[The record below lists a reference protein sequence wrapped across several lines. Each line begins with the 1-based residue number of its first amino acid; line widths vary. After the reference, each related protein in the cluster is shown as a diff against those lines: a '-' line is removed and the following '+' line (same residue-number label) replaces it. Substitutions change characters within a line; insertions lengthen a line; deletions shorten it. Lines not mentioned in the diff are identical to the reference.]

1 MIVIGVVGL
10 ISSGKTTVCEI
21 LSKKGYKIINLD
33 TLSHSIYKKGSDSY
47 IEILNIWGKEILD
60 NKEEISRSS
69 LSGKVFSGGE
79 EEIKKLETIVWP
91 NLIDML
97 QEKLIKNHNE
107 KIIFVEGAKI
117 LNSEFVKYCDKIWCV
132 VSSIENIKKRIF
144 SKDQNHKNLLER
156 LKIQINEYTHL
167 SGIDEFIENNST
179 RQDLDNDV
187 KLLLEK
193 IRKEYFNDS
202 K

>member
-21 LSKKGYKIINLD
+21 LSKNGYKTINLD
-33 TLSHSIYKKGSDSY
+33 TLSHSIYEKESNSY
-47 IEILNIWGKEILD
+47 KEIINIWGKEILD
-60 NKEEISRSS
+60 EKKEISRSS
-69 LSGKVFSGGE
+69 LAGKVFSGGE
-79 EEIKKLETIVWP
+79 DEIKKLETIVWP
-91 NLIDML
+91 NLIDKL
-97 QEKLIKNHNE
+97 EEKLIKNHHE
-107 KIIFVEGAKI
+107 KVIFVEGAKI

-132 VSSIENIKKRIF
+132 VSSIENIKNRIF
-144 SKDQNHKNLLER
+144 SKDQDHKNLLER

-193 IRKEYFNDS
+193 IRKEYFNDPE
-202 K
+202 

>member
-21 LSKKGYKIINLD
+21 LSKNGYKTINLD
-33 TLSHSIYKKGSDSY
+33 TLSHKVYEKGSNSY
-47 IEILNIWGKEILD
+47 NEIINIWGKEILD
-60 NKEEISRSS
+60 DKKEISRSS

-97 QEKLIKNHNE
+97 EEKLIKNHKE

-193 IRKEYFNDS
+193 IRKEYFNGS

>member
-21 LSKKGYKIINLD
+21 LSKNGYKTINLD
-33 TLSHSIYKKGSDSY
+33 TLSHKVYEKGSNSY
-47 IEILNIWGKEILD
+47 NEIINIWGKEILD
-60 NKEEISRSS
+60 DKEEISRSS

-97 QEKLIKNHNE
+97 EEKLIKNHNE

-132 VSSIENIKKRIF
+132 VSSIENIKKEY
-144 SKDQNHKNLLER
+144 SQKT
-156 LKIQINEYTHL
+156 KII
-167 SGIDEFIENNST
+167 
-179 RQDLDNDV
+179 
-187 KLLLEK
+187 K
-193 IRKEYFNDS
+193 IY
-202 K
+202 

>member
-21 LSKKGYKIINLD
+21 LSKNGYKIINLD
-33 TLSHSIYKKGSDSY
+33 ALSHKVYEKGSNSY
-47 IEILNIWGKEILD
+47 NEIINIWGEEILD
-60 NKEEISRSS
+60 DKEEISRSS

-91 NLIDML
+91 NLIDKL
-97 QEKLIKNHNE
+97 EEKLIKNHKE

-193 IRKEYFNDS
+193 IRKEYFNGS